1 VTRDEKKQIP
11 RPLPRVRDYRLYQIP
26 DYDQVSGMNDAESIA
41 GFILAGGESS
51 RMGAD
56 KGLLEIVGVPM
67 IVRAA
72 HLVESVVGARAVVV
86 GTPEKYRSLG
96 LRAIADDWR
105 GCGPLGGI
113 ATALRASEAD
123 WNLMV
128 ACDLPHLTRE
138 WLEFLLQRALVST
151 EEAVVPM
158 NLTPENTRGAEPL
171 CAVYH
176 KGCEPT
182 LRRALERGMRKATDG
197 LAELRVEVIE
207 PAAWKGFDSD
217 GLLFKNVNTPADYE
231 QAKRKFAGRAGR

>member
-1 VTRDEKKQIP
+1 M
-11 RPLPRVRDYRLYQIP
+11 
-26 DYDQVSGMNDAESIA
+26 SDAGSIA

-51 RMGAD
+51 RMGVD
-56 KGLLEIVGVPM
+56 KGLLEIAGEPM

-72 HLVESVVGARAVVV
+72 RLVESVVGAPAVVV
-86 GTPEKYRSLG
+86 GTPEKYRGLG
-96 LRAIADDWR
+96 LRAIADDWP

-128 ACDLPHLTRE
+128 ACDLPYLTRE
-138 WLEFLLQRALVST
+138 WLEFLLQRARDSA

-158 NLTPENTRGAEPL
+158 NLTPANKRGAEPL

-182 LRRALERGMRKATDG
+182 LRRALERGVRKVTDG

-207 PAAWKGFDSD
+207 PKEWKGFDFD
-217 GLLFKNVNTPADYE
+217 GLLFKNVNTPTDYE
-231 QAKRKFAGRAGR
+231 EAKRRFTGRAGR